1 MDQHPANNGQGIW
14 LQNALSDDTQSDSE
28 KETESDLARTDVSDE
43 HQSFSED
50 QDEGEDESSRP
61 PVRRV
66 GGMFQALSIAKEE
79 NEENDTS
86 SNSE

>member
-14 LQNALSDDTQSDSE
+14 LQNTLSDGTQSYSD
-28 KETESDLARTDVSDE
+28 KETESDLARTGESDE

-50 QDEGEDESSRP
+50 EDDGEDESSRP
-61 PVRRV
+61 PIRRV
-66 GGMFQALSIAKEE
+66 GGMFQALSITEE
-79 NEENDTS
+79 NEGNDTS